1 MVSIQWELALIAVVE
16 KEVAQL
22 EWLILNEDSAD
33 DDVGPSDIHAQIS
46 RLGGLTDLA
55 HAEGFP
61 LSETGAANLRLQ
73 NDKAMQLVRDRLQRQ
88 R

>member
-1 MVSIQWELALIAVVE
+1 MSIQWELALLGVVE

-22 EWLILNEDSAD
+22 EWLIQNEHAAD
-33 DDVGPSDIHAQIS
+33 EDVGAADIHAQIS
-46 RLGGLTDLA
+46 RLGGLTDLV

-61 LSETGAANLRLQ
+61 LSEIGTANLRLQ
-73 NDKAMQLVRDRLQRQ
+73 NEKVMQLVRDRLQRQ